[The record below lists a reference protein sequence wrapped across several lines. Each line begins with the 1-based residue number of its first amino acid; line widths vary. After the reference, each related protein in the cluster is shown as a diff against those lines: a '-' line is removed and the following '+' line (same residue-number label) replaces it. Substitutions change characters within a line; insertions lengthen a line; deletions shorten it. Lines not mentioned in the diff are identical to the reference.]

1 MTTGMNT
8 NPRSW
13 LDGLFGVAVTLV
25 VSGLLL
31 QWAWRLL
38 RPLLP
43 IGLVLVVG
51 YLAVVKWQRR

>member
-1 MTTGMNT
+1 MNT